1 MRMYPKAKVSEKAE
15 RALKGGHPWVYAEE
29 VLSVDGDYT
38 NGGLV
43 DVYTKKD
50 RFIGTGFINE
60 IPKFAFAS
68 FHAMQ
73 TTGLTMTFSA
83 GEFVTRLST
92 AKRSWETI
100 LTAAESSSVRPTV
113 FPG

>member
-50 RFIGTGFINE
+50 RFIGTGFINDNSK
-60 IPKFAFAS
+60 IRIRIFSRNANDANSSIRGRSPIS
-68 FHAMQ
+68 FTIRSLA
-73 TTGLTMTFSA
+73 SA
-83 GEFVTRLST
+83 GFLLCSST
-92 AKRSWETI
+92 WEIIT
-100 LTAAESSSVRPTV
+100 
-113 FPG
+113 